1 MHPDDLDFEYGG
13 VSHDMISQ
21 HSTSTLPL
29 NYHSNPKSSAKSSA
43 ESSAENSAKAAV
55 EVIELLSVYP

>member
-1 MHPDDLDFEYGG
+1 M
-13 VSHDMISQ
+13 SHDMISQ

-29 NYHSNPKSSAKSSA
+29 NYHSNPKSSAENSAKSSAKSSA
-43 ESSAENSAKAAV
+43 ESSAENCAKAAL